1 MSRMKRI
8 DTCTKSRAGQEEKG
22 KEASNEG

>member
-1 MSRMKRI
+1 MKRI